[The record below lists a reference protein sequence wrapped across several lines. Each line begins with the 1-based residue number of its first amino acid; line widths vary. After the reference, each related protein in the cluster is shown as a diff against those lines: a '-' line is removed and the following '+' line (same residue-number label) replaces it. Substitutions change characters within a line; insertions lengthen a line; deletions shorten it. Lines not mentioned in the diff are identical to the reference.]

1 MQDLQRKVK
10 TKRFNLP
17 QWSHNIKYLILSL
30 VITIVIVL
38 VNKRNP
44 LFIIAGEVF
53 LYFFA
58 LVFVIS
64 FFSHRFWCLIFCPFR
79 ALIDIILKI
88 RKIF

>member
-53 LYFFA
+53 LYFFSA
-58 LVFVIS
+58 G
-64 FFSHRFWCLIFCPFR
+64 
-79 ALIDIILKI
+79 
-88 RKIF
+88 